1 MENESSE
8 FFARQAVL
16 PGVGL
21 GGLAKL
27 RASTIAVAGVGGVGS
42 SAAYYLARSGVG
54 TIRLVDQDIVEPS
67 NLPRIHG
74 ASREDLFHPKA
85 EVISRRPSDSGN
97 RSSVETVVETIT
109 DRNVADLFKD
119 VDLIFDG
126 LDNFRTRYI
135 LNKFALQSQTSYL
148 FASAVSD
155 QAHLALLNPP
165 QTPCL
170 ECFMPRVVDRFE
182 DSCETLGVGPSITG
196 LTGSIGAET
205 ILRSLLGRPT
215 LLRDHLMTI
224 DMAGPEFLFTK
235 FLRRDD
241 CAVCGRFSDEN
252 PEASSTVTLLCGE
265 HTANVLPFER
275 LDLHLYQI
283 SAMIPTERLLAN
295 TNSVLVYR
303 EEPYTISLFRNGRL
317 LIGHIDEEAEASK
330 VANHVWRT
338 VKNMKLAEAEQSST
352 PKRS

>member
-85 EVISRRPSDSGN
+85 EVISRRLSDSGS

-135 LNKFALQSQTSYL
+135 LNKFALQSQTPYL
-148 FASAVSD
+148 FASAVSE

-170 ECFMPRVVDRFE
+170 ECVMPHVVDRFQ

-215 LLRDHLMTI
+215 LLTDHLMTI

-235 FLRRDD
+235 LSRRDD
-241 CAVCGRFSDEN
+241 CEVCGKFPDEN

-265 HTANVLPFER
+265 HTANVLPFDR
-275 LDLHLYQI
+275 LELHLSQI
-283 SAMIPTERLLAN
+283 SAMIPTQRILAN

-303 EEPYTISLFRNGRL
+303 EGPYTISLFRNGRL
-317 LIGHIDEEAEASK
+317 LIGDIDEETEATK
-330 VANHVWRT
+330 VANHVWRR
-338 VKNMKLAEAEQSST
+338 VKNMKFAETEKSSST
-352 PKRS
+352 V

>member
-8 FFARQAVL
+8 FYARQVVL

-21 GGLAKL
+21 EGLAKL
-27 RASTIAVAGVGGVGS
+27 RATTIAVAGVGGVGS

-54 TIRLVDQDIVEPS
+54 RIRLVDQDIVEPS
-67 NLPRIHG
+67 NLQRIHG

-85 EVISRRPSDSGN
+85 EVLSRILADFGSW
-97 RSSVETVVETIT
+97 SSVETVVETIT
-109 DRNVADLFKD
+109 DRNVDDLFKN

-126 LDNFRTRYI
+126 LDNFRTRYV
-135 LNKFALQSQTSYL
+135 LNKFALQSQTPYL
-148 FASAVSD
+148 FASTVSD
-155 QAHLALLNPP
+155 QAHLGLLNPP

-170 ECFMPRVVDRFE
+170 ECVMPHVVDRFQ

-205 ILRSLLGRPT
+205 IIRFFLGRPT
-215 LLRDHLMTI
+215 LLTDHLMTI
-224 DMAGPEFLFTK
+224 DMGGPEFLFTK
-235 FLRRDD
+235 LLRRDD
-241 CAVCGRFSDEN
+241 CAVCGRFPDEN
-252 PEASSTVTLLCGE
+252 PGALPTVTLLCGE
-265 HTANVLPFER
+265 RTANVLPIER
-275 LDLHLYQI
+275 LDLHLSQI
-283 SAMIPTERLLAN
+283 SAMIPTERILAN

-303 EEPYTISLFRNGRL
+303 EGLYTISLFRNGRL

-338 VKNMKLAEAEQSST
+338 VKNMKFAEAEKSST
-352 PKRS
+352 VI